1 MSGHDPFQRVTAIVD
16 LGNVERNCVTLAA
29 KLAPGTELCAVVKAD
44 GYGHGM
50 GECADAALRGGAS
63 RLAVATATEAFELRE
78 RVGAE
83 VPIFVMGALTGAE
96 LDVALQA
103 RAELTVWR
111 AEFFE
116 ALAERAG
123 LFGFRP
129 RLHVKYDTGMGR
141 LGDRE
146 PAAIARLADAAAA
159 DERVELAGVW
169 THFATA
175 DEDDDTFL
183 REQLDRFR
191 EVALPIAERHPEI
204 TLHAANS
211 AATLRG
217 REFHFGMVRCGV
229 AIYGLDPFGRDA
241 AAQGLEPALAL
252 HTYVADVKRIH
263 AGESVGY
270 GRSWRAPADTWVGV
284 LPVGYGDGYRRGLSN
299 VAEVAIDGMRRPLV
313 GTVSMD
319 NVTVDLGPETD
330 VAPGQPAVLVGE
342 QGDARVDA
350 ELLAERLGTINY
362 EITTGLTRR
371 VPRAYRT

>member
-111 AEFFE
+111 TEFFE